1 MVCKRLTPLVI
12 SVGHTR
18 SPLVATLQGGR
29 GCWCPPHLSAPM
41 GITVFT
47 IIDEN
52 NMFCFSRVIPYIVLQ
67 RSSAL
72 DGGLSFLRRR
82 TSAYTL
88 AAPPEAARPHE
99 EELARRSIAML
110 SVI

>member
-1 MVCKRLTPLVI
+1 
-12 SVGHTR
+12 
-18 SPLVATLQGGR
+18 
-29 GCWCPPHLSAPM
+29 M

-88 AAPPEAARPHE
+88 AAPPEAAHRM
-99 EELARRSIAML
+99 RSIL
-110 SVI
+110 REGVSLCYR